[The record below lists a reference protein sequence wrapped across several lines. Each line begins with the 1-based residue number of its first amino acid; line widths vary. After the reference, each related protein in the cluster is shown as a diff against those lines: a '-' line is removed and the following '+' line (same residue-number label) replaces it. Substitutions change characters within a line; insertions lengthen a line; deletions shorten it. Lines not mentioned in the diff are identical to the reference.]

1 MDRDHHGG
9 PVRHPIHD
17 SARRDRPLRTASIG
31 ARRDDRHRLCDRAR
45 IRCRRHPAPAAAGT
59 PRLRRHR
66 LRVDADGAADGRLCL
81 ARRGAVRP
89 RLRAAAAVG
98 LGGLH
103 RRRIGMRAAGRFHRG
118 PAPDLGHCRGG
129 RARRCRQP
137 RTSAARPSE
146 DDPGGGRGLRR
157 LAARTRFAT
166 RTRFAARTRLSRH
179 HPGVGADPGQPRR
192 LLQFL
197 PPSPGRHPASAD

>member
-9 PVRHPIHD
+9 PFRHPIHCP
-17 SARRDRPLRTASIG
+17 ACGDRPLRTASIV
-31 ARRDDRHRLCDRAR
+31 ARCDDRHRLCDRAR
-45 IRCRRHPAPAAAGT
+45 IRCRRHPAPAAAGI

-89 RLRAAAAVG
+89 RLRAAAVVG

-103 RRRIGMRAAGRFHRG
+103 RRRIGLRAAGRFHRG

-129 RARRCRQP
+129 RARRRRQP
-137 RTSAARPSE
+137 RTSAAGPSE
-146 DDPGGGRGLRR
+146 DGSGGGRRGCV
-157 LAARTRFAT
+157 AARTRFAT

-192 LLQFL
+192 LLRL
-197 PPSPGRHPASAD
+197 CLHHLAGLRLRRR